1 MVKKILIVILAI
13 ILVLG
18 FSVQYEASTN
28 SINFLNANSF
38 VWFIALAFIYIVI
51 QMVSNLKEKRLWI
64 CSGRYCFFT
73 G

>member
-1 MVKKILIVILAI
+1 MKKALIIILAI

-18 FSVQYEASTN
+18 FSIQYEASTN

-38 VWFIALAFIYIVI
+38 VWFIGLAFIYLVM
-51 QMVSNLKEKRLWI
+51 QMAGNLKEKRLWI
-64 CSGRYCFFT
+64 CSSRYSIFT